1 VNDHH
6 SVSEQRRQLT
16 LIVTAFGLLTL
27 AGTVG
32 FMVNEGWSAIDAFY
46 MTIITVS
53 TVGFREVHTMSPAGR
68 VFASFVIVAGV
79 SMAVYTFTR
88 LGQFVLAG
96 ELLEVLGRR
105 RMKSELEKLDG
116 HFIVCGYGRI
126 GQPVA
131 EGMKRDG
138 LPFCVVDRD
147 AEQEVEMRSRGYI
160 CILGDATDEEVLL
173 AAGVERAA
181 ALLALL
187 PSDADNLYLTMTA
200 KSMNPEVR
208 VIARGRDERAE
219 MKLKRGG
226 SGRFTLSHGG
236 RKSSERGGQADGGGV
251 HGVGDPPSVPPAPAG
266 GDHGHRH
273 LGTRRSL
280 AGRNRNPQPV
290 RRDRGRDQ
298 KQHRGDEIQPG
309 SGSEHR
315 LRGYPDRHGRRARP
329 PETRASLHR
338 RPMTVVLTIA
348 HRWKKVC
355 AFEYRD
361 GTTR

>member
-16 LIVTAFGLLTL
+16 LIVTAFALLTL

-32 FMVNEGWSAIDAFY
+32 FMAIEGWSAIDAFY

-53 TVGFREVHTMSPAGR
+53 TVGFREVHTMSPVGR

-79 SMAVYTFTR
+79 GMAVYTFTR

-126 GQPVA
+126 GNPVA

-147 AEQEVEMRSRGYI
+147 AEQEGEMRSRGYI
-160 CILGDATDEEVLL
+160 YILGDATDEDVLL

-226 SGRFTLSHGG
+226 ADRVVSPYLMAAARVLSAAVRPMVVEFMELVTHRQYLPLRLEEITVTDTSALGG
-236 RKSSERGGQADGGGV
+236 
-251 HGVGDPPSVPPAPAG
+251 
-266 GDHGHRH
+266 
-273 LGTRRSL
+273 RSL
-280 AGRNRNPQPV
+280 AETGIRKRFGVIVVAIKNSTGEMKFNPDP
-290 RRDRGRDQ
+290 DQ
-298 KQHRGDEIQPG
+298 
-309 SGSEHR
+309 
-315 LRGYPDRHGRRARP
+315 
-329 PETRASLHR
+329 
-338 RPMTVVLTIA
+338 TIA
-348 HRWKKVC
+348 SGDTLIAMGEEQDLQKLEQAC
-355 AFEYRD
+355 IGAP
-361 GTTR
+361 